1 MNLTKHASD
10 RLQQRGIPRI
20 AVDLLHE
27 YGARRYDHHGVVIRY
42 FDKRSRE
49 RLVRERG
56 KAVVARLA
64 GVLNVY
70 MVVSAA
76 DDAVLTVAHR
86 YPGRRIARN

>member
-76 DDAVLTVAHR
+76 DGAVLTVAHR